1 MDYQKVLVAQ
11 PFITQTFTPSLM
23 PGKVPALTT
32 GKRMRRILCL
42 GLSASGVN
50 NFYANLSTKVG
61 GLCKIAAFLCAKGRK
76 FFCPQFNFFLPT
88 DKI

>member
-23 PGKVPALTT
+23 PGKVPSLSAT
-32 GKRMRRILCL
+32 GKNIRRILCL
-42 GLSASGVN
+42 GLRASGVN

-61 GLCKIAAFLCAKGRK
+61 YGNGKSD
-76 FFCPQFNFFLPT
+76 Q
-88 DKI
+88 